1 MFDLL
6 KAEFSYFWVQLLIMT
21 IIIDTIPGLEKVLDT
36 GFDTDKTGG
45 VILLMSA
52 FMYVLSRSQ
61 EGRDR
66 MHALTTASFA
76 ETGAARISILLI
88 SILWLTAN
96 YITALFFSGL
106 PVTGYS
112 TSGMMMSGIAM
123 IIVAGFL
130 ISEDISIEFSNR
142 HESFLK
148 TVGMI
153 LVAIVFIFM
162 MLSLDES
169 RSESINKFND
179 FINSYNPFAG
189 EYGALRLFLTGLIMS
204 GLSVIS
210 FKKRKSYV
218 SSGNNLFYGLEQ

>member
-1 MFDLL
+1 MFDLI
-6 KAEFSYFWVQLLIMT
+6 KAEFSYFWVQLLMMT
-21 IIIDTIPGLEKVLDT
+21 VIIDAVPGMEKILYT
-36 GFDTDKTGG
+36 GFDTDKMGG

-52 FMYVLSRSQ
+52 FMYVLTRSQ

-66 MHALTTASFA
+66 MHALTTVSFA
-76 ETGAARISILLI
+76 KTGSARIGILVI
-88 SILWLTAN
+88 SMLWLTAN
-96 YITALFFSGL
+96 YITALYFSEL
-106 PVTGYS
+106 PVTSYL

-142 HESFLK
+142 HESFMK
-148 TVGMI
+148 TVATI
-153 LVAIVFIFM
+153 FLAIFFIFM

-169 RSESINKFND
+169 KSESINKFND
-179 FINSYNPFAG
+179 FINAYNPFAG

-210 FKKRKSYV
+210 FKRRKSYV
-218 SSGNNLFYGLEQ
+218 STGNNLFYGLEQ